1 MARFT
6 TNNIIVFFLITLNS
20 MSHGQLSKWDA
31 QHAAGYQQQNAGVI
45 VDKVPVVL
53 FDLLDASMEMLSK
66 ATPAMLS
73 ERCQAVH
80 IPEEECSINRLL
92 RRICELVDQNQGLK
106 TDCFLVAAKYTVTA
120 TSSTPTLT
128 TTTVQSVTYFENES
142 NGAGFQ
148 YHRSAN
154 ISANT
159 RVFLSVFFIVIFLAA
174 LVMLGIR
181 KRSQRQEAE
190 RKAWEALQDMSP
202 EVQTTPTQSPLS
214 AAESCSRGEQD
225 STQDPKKVSYEEVA
239 VPF

>member
-1 MARFT
+1 
-6 TNNIIVFFLITLNS
+6 
-20 MSHGQLSKWDA
+20 MSHGQISKWDA
-31 QHAAGYQQQNAGVI
+31 QHAAGFQQQNAGVV
-45 VDKVPVVL
+45 VDEVPVVL

-66 ATPAMLS
+66 ATPTMLS

-80 IPEEECSINRLL
+80 IPENQCSINRLL

-128 TTTVQSVTYFENES
+128 TTTVTPVKYNENES
-142 NGAGFQ
+142 SGAGFQ

-154 ISANT
+154 VSANT
-159 RVFLSVFFIVIFLAA
+159 RVFFSVFFVVIFLAA
-174 LVMLGIR
+174 LVILGIR
-181 KRSQRQEAE
+181 KKAQRQKAE
-190 RKAWEALQDMSP
+190 RKAWEALQDMSL
-202 EVQTTPTQSPLS
+202 EEQTTPTQSPLS

-225 STQDPKKVSYEEVA
+225 PTQQSNSVPHEEVA